1 MMDDLLSAD
10 SVEFLATIQELTD
23 NLKRGGWSRADV
35 IVSEW
40 TSKMVDRGWAMTI
53 LNPVIAKAMQDAGVA
68 A

>member
-1 MMDDLLSAD
+1 MDELLSRD
-10 SVEFLATIQELTD
+10 SIEFLATVRELTD
-23 NLKRGGWSRADV
+23 NLKQGGWSRADA

-40 TSKMVDRGWAMTI
+40 TSKMVGKGWDETI